1 MLKLISLS
9 VLAVL
14 VATQANAVNL
24 RTVIRDCGDDGK
36 KYCPKASYGQPMQD
50 CLKQNFKKLA
60 PACKGVITKL
70 NSGERVT
77 FF

>member
-1 MLKLISLS
+1 
-9 VLAVL
+9 
-14 VATQANAVNL
+14 
-24 RTVIRDCGDDGK
+24 
-36 KYCPKASYGQPMQD
+36 MQD

-70 NSGERVT
+70 NSGERMT